1 MTAASKTL
9 CGDATPS
16 LVAVLGERLPG
27 ARDELH
33 GADGA
38 VEGGVAVQRAAVGV
52 ADRGGA
58 DRGAVEAGA
67 EDAAVGGARAVD
79 PAAGGV
85 PGLDAA
91 DAGDEVPRQAARRV
105 RGGER
110 GFGGPVGGQHRARD
124 PGAVGGGRG
133 DGRGRVVRE
142 GRSGRRGASSRCQ
155 WRGGDRGRAGDL
167 GSRVRAERR
176 AGHRCG
182 RLGLGHGADGQR
194 RARLL
199 PEGGEGDHGQCT
211 GRSSSTAMHHPGG
224 PFSTHTISIP
234 VAGRDRRPQSVCG
247 RPP

>member
-16 LVAVLGERLPG
+16 LLPSLANNCPG

-58 DRGAVEAGA
+58 HRGAVEAGA

-124 PGAVGGGRG
+124 PGAVGSGRG
-133 DGRGRVVRE
+133 DGRGRVVGE
-142 GRSGRRGASSRCQ
+142 GRSGRRGGR
-155 WRGGDRGRAGDL
+155 RGGRGRDRGRAGDL
-167 GSRVRAERR
+167 GGRVRAVQRV
-176 AGHRCG
+176 GHRCG

-211 GRSSSTAMHHPGG
+211 GRSSSTAMQHPGG
-224 PFSTHTISIP
+224 PFSTHSISIP